1 MLFLGGVRHSL
12 LLPTL
17 PCAPARLFLIEGLV
31 AVLVS
36 FSFFFMPKDTDS
48 IKSLTP
54 EEREALHASMAH
66 TPKPVHHIK
75 QLLLGAI
82 KNPAVWIAGAGIK
95 FMRDIAFY
103 GTHGVLVGMAGA
115 PCIAQQCELHC
126 PPAGRAEPLAS

>member
-1 MLFLGGVRHSL
+1 M
-12 LLPTL
+12 
-17 PCAPARLFLIEGLV
+17 

-36 FSFFFMPKDTDS
+36 FSFFFMPKDTDA
-48 IKSLTP
+48 IKSFTP

-66 TPKPVHHIK
+66 HPKPVQQIK

-103 GTHGVLVGMAGA
+103 GTCGASGGVAGLG
-115 PCIAQQCELHC
+115 QQYELHC
-126 PPAGRAEPLAS
+126 RQQASLMKHDCWCAALPI